1 MDGARFK
8 RSRAETDQKIL
19 AYLEIHPYGP
29 TRMVADAARLTETT
43 AQKHLYQL
51 EQEGKVVS
59 EQKLNHR
66 TGRTCTGYAVKP
78 GTNHSPTQADLEEPC
93 QRSS

>member
-8 RSRAETDQKIL
+8 RSRAETDQMIL

-29 TRMVADAARLTETT
+29 TRMVADAVRLTETT

-59 EQKLNHR
+59 EGQLNHR
-66 TGRTCTGYAVKP
+66 TGRVCTVYAVKP
-78 GTNHSPTQADLEEPC
+78 GTNPLPTQADLE
-93 QRSS
+93 